1 MPATK
6 DPRDSGMGTLIN
18 KINKEDMPLFS
29 QTVKNILDVS
39 NKVDSPLSDLS
50 LVVLKDPSLTAK
62 VLMIANCALYS
73 RDTRRTTTISR
84 AVLQLGYKVVRSIC
98 ITSLLIEKL
107 TTGPRK
113 EKVIAEMVKSFH
125 AAIQARSIAISRGDP
140 AVEEIFIA
148 TLLYRIGHIAF
159 WSSDGAG
166 VELLAEALEKRPE
179 DPPKQIEKEILG
191 FSLQELSYGL
201 AKEWG
206 LGDLLESSLSV
217 QNQTKRSA
225 NVLLGHALAEGIASG
240 WKSTKLEKAIA
251 NTAKFLN
258 RPEEEVTRLVRENTE
273 LTVKTAQ
280 DYGLGAVNQLLPAD
294 AEAAAGGGQA
304 EIQRGAPEFDAMV
317 QLEILSELNALI
329 KDPKFNLNLFMISL
343 IEGIARGIGLTR
355 VILTILSPDKKTVNA
370 RFGVGWEQAAIEGFR
385 VSLKP
390 SYPNVFSEVIQN
402 RTPTWI
408 NGNRPVMAPL
418 ITEEVKSHMGTQHFF
433 TAPILVKG
441 AVIGV
446 ICADCGKNHE
456 LLTARKFSCFEFMV
470 NTSNDVLS
478 AVL

>member
-1 MPATK
+1 MPIAK
-6 DPRDSGMGTLIN
+6 DPHDNGMGALIN
-18 KINKEDMPLFS
+18 RLNREDMPLFS

-39 NKVDSPLSDLS
+39 NKEDSPLSDLS

-73 RDTRRTTTISR
+73 RDSRKTTTISR

-107 TTGPRK
+107 STGPRK
-113 EKVIAEMVKSFH
+113 ERVIEEMVKSFH
-125 AAIQARSIAISRGDP
+125 AAIQARSLAISRGDA

-159 WSSDGAG
+159 WSSEGSG
-166 VELLAEALEKRPE
+166 VELLSEALEKRPE
-179 DPPKQIEKEILG
+179 EPPRQVEKDILG

-201 AKEWG
+201 AREWG
-206 LGDLLESSLSV
+206 LGDLLEATLSV
-217 QNQTKRSA
+217 HSQTKRTA
-225 NVLLGHALAEGIASG
+225 NVLLGHALADGIASG
-240 WKSTKLEKAIA
+240 WKSTKLEKAIG
-251 NTAKFLN
+251 NTARFLN
-258 RPEEEVTRLVRENTE
+258 SSEEEVTELVKENTKV
-273 LTVKTAQ
+273 TIKTAQ
-280 DYGLGAVNQLLPAD
+280 DYGLDAVSELLPPESEPAQSSK
-294 AEAAAGGGQA
+294 AEVRSVG
-304 EIQRGAPEFDAMV
+304 PEFDAMV
-317 QLEILSELNALI
+317 QLEILSELNSLI
-329 KDPKFNLNLFMISL
+329 KDPQFNLNLFMISL
-343 IEGIARGIGLTR
+343 IEGISRGIGLTR

-385 VSLKP
+385 IRLKA
-390 SYPNVFSEVIQN
+390 SYPNVFSEVIAN
-402 RTPTWI
+402 KAPAWI
-408 NGNRPVMAPL
+408 NGNRASMAPY
-418 ITEEVKSHMGTQHFF
+418 ITEEVKTQMGTQHFF

-446 ICADCGKNHE
+446 ICADCGKSHE

-478 AVL
+478 AVI